1 MKRNHIIK
9 VGWLTGLVIACLSQA
24 KAQEAVPCLI
34 FTGNSGATNCIDLNK
49 LNRITFGENEM
60 TISSSKD
67 GNEPEVTLLYSM
79 FNRLEIGDAVPTD
92 LTAVET
98 VEADGNAKLCF
109 NADSKSLEVYS
120 GSDKPYSIGIFSLS
134 GTMIATSNMKAGQSL
149 SIGTLADGT
158 YIAVATDGKS
168 QLTLKFILK

>member
-9 VGWLTGLVIACLSQA
+9 VGWFAGLVMSCFCQTQ
-24 KAQEAVPCLI
+24 AQEAVPCLI
-34 FTGNSGATNCIDLNK
+34 FTGNYGTPNCIDLNK
-49 LNRITFGENEM
+49 LNRITFGEDEM
-60 TISSSKD
+60 TISSSTES
-67 GNEPEVTLLYSM
+67 NEPAVTLLYSM

-92 LTAVET
+92 LTAVEI
-98 VEADGNAKLCF
+98 VEAEGNAKLCF
-109 NADSKSLEVYS
+109 NADAKALTLES
-120 GSDKPYSIGIFSLS
+120 GSNKPYSIGIFSLS